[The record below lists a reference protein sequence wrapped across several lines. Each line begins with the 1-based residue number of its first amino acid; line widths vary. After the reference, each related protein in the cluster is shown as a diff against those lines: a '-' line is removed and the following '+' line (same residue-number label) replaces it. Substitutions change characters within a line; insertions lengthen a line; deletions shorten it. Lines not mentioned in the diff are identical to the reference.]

1 MDAFRPVFLNLCIL
15 LVSRC
20 MQCEMEASLKSIF
33 AAAVLVSSD
42 ATNFNEQLVSIMT
55 DIVLLLFV
63 IYSA

>member
-1 MDAFRPVFLNLCIL
+1 
-15 LVSRC
+15 